1 MRDRLWYCVSGG
13 GFIVL
18 AAILLAGCGPE
29 WDGAKPRQ
37 GIITMGPHVTET
49 VFALGQGHRVIAVGN
64 FDDYPPEVRQLPKV
78 GGYLDP
84 DLEKIAML
92 APERIITGGR
102 HLKVAQFAEMNKFPL
117 LSVHMDS
124 LESIDEGI
132 AQIGLDLHCVR
143 AADRLRAKIQREIQ
157 ELREAVA
164 PFPRPKVLIITGRQA
179 GELNTLNTVG
189 GASFLSEIV
198 AIAGGENIFKD
209 ASQAYFE
216 ASKET
221 VVLRAPEV
229 ILEFRCGEPMTESR
243 MDAYFKDWRTLPMLP
258 AVRTGRIF
266 FITESHGMRPGP
278 RVAEVGWIIARL
290 LHSDIKL
297 PA

>member
-1 MRDRLWYCVSGG
+1 MRDRFWHRVSGG
-13 GFIVL
+13 GLIAV
-18 AAILLAGCGPE
+18 AAILLAGCGSE
-29 WDGAKPRQ
+29 WSGGKPRH

-49 VFALGQGHRVIAVGN
+49 VFALGQGHRVIAVGS

-78 GGYLDP
+78 GGYIDP

-102 HLKVAQFAEMNKFPL
+102 HLKMSQFAEMNNLPL
-117 LSVHMDS
+117 LCVLMDS
-124 LESIDEGI
+124 LESIDDGI
-132 AQIGLDLHCVR
+132 AQIGLELHCVR
-143 AADRLRAKIQREIQ
+143 AADRLRARIQREIQ
-157 ELREAVA
+157 ELRDAVA
-164 PFPRPKVLIITGRQA
+164 SFPRPKVLIITGRQA
-179 GELNTLNTVG
+179 GDLNTLNTVG

-198 AIAGGENIFKD
+198 EIAGGQNIFQD

-243 MDAYFKDWRTLPMLP
+243 MDAYFKDWQALPMLP

-290 LHSDIKL
+290 LHSDIQL

>member
-1 MRDRLWYCVSGG
+1 M
-13 GFIVL
+13 
-18 AAILLAGCGPE
+18 LLAGCGSE
-29 WDGAKPRQ
+29 WGGGRPRH

-78 GGYLDP
+78 GGYIDP

-92 APERIITGGR
+92 APERIIMGGR
-102 HLKVAQFAEMNKFPL
+102 HLKMSQFAEMNNLPL
-117 LSVHMDS
+117 LCVLMDS

-132 AQIGLDLHCVR
+132 AQIGLELHCVR
-143 AADRLRAKIQREIQ
+143 AADRLRARIQRDIQ

-179 GELNTLNTVG
+179 GDLNTLNTVG
-189 GASFLSEIV
+189 GGSFLSEIV
-198 AIAGGENIFKD
+198 EIAGGENIFQD
-209 ASQAYFE
+209 APQAYFE

-243 MDAYFKDWRTLPMLP
+243 MDAYFRDWQALPMLP

-290 LHSDIKL
+290 LHSDIQL